1 MSFYTRR
8 KFLHTLGGAL
18 TLAASP
24 VALQGCAAGLAT
36 YRGKLE
42 GGAIVI
48 PKAEASAAVQSAGV
62 MLVRAEGL
70 PMPIALRNMADQS
83 WLALST
89 ICAHAGCEVR
99 VLPQGFECP
108 CHGSAYAA
116 DGEVEEG
123 PASRPLQRFPL
134 SETADTIIIKVK
146 S

>member
-1 MSFYTRR
+1 M
-8 KFLHTLGGAL
+8 

-24 VALQGCAAGLAT
+24 AVFQGCAAGLAT
-36 YRGKLE
+36 YRGRFD
-42 GGAIVI
+42 GNAIAV
-48 PKAEASAAVQSAGV
+48 PKAEALTAMQANGL
-62 MLVRAEGL
+62 MLVRAENL
-70 PMPIALRNMADQS
+70 PVTLALRRMDQH

-123 PASRPLQRFPL
+123 PATRSLQRFPVE
-134 SETADTIIIKVK
+134 ETADAIIIKVK
-146 S
+146 P

>member
-1 MSFYTRR
+1 MSLTRR
-8 KFLHTLGGAL
+8 KFLKTLGGAV

-24 VALQGCAAGLAT
+24 AALQSCAAGLAT
-36 YRGKLE
+36 YRGTLE
-42 GGAIVI
+42 GGTIAI
-48 PKAEASAAVQSAGV
+48 PKGEALAALQAGP
-62 MLVRAEGL
+62 MFVRAENL
-70 PMPIALRNMADQS
+70 PVAIVLRRMPEQQ

-89 ICAHAGCEVR
+89 ICSHAGCEVR

-123 PASRPLQRFPL
+123 PATRALQRFPVE
-134 SETADTIIIKVK
+134 ETADTILIQVK

>member
-1 MSFYTRR
+1 MFFTRR
-8 KFLHTLGGAL
+8 KFLKTLGGVI

-24 VALQGCAAGLAT
+24 AALQSCAAGLAT
-36 YRGKLE
+36 YRGDFD
-42 GGAIVI
+42 GRVIAI
-48 PKAEASAAVQSAGV
+48 PKAEALAAVQATGL
-62 MLVRAEGL
+62 MLVRADQL
-70 PMPIALRNMADQS
+70 PVTLALRRMPDQR

-99 VLPQGFECP
+99 VLPRGFECP

-123 PASRPLQRFPL
+123 PATRSLQRFPVE
-134 SETADTIIIKVK
+134 ETADTIIIKVK